1 MSPDPVLLCELV
13 SDPLLEL
20 PPSPLSSGSST
31 TLPPHAQSITA
42 PASAAASFTWVLFF
56 VMINH
61 VTMQPTAATILA
73 ASLLSFA
80 ALGCGGDPYEDS
92 AKAFDR
98 SVLHRIDI
106 TVGGESIP
114 ELETSLDARIPC
126 TFTFDDV
133 TVDDA
138 GIRQKG
144 GLNSLTN
151 LDTDLG
157 LPKPSFSVRLDEF
170 DENGDLHGLRK
181 IILNSA
187 VQDPSFFHQ
196 HFGSDL
202 AIKAGLPAARTAHGL
217 VTLNGVPLGI
227 YVITESIDTEFLGR
241 VFGSNNDQGNLYEG
255 RKADFTEV
263 AKMELKDE
271 DDERFRD
278 DLQALAD
285 VVLTTQPADIKSAV
299 GARMDL
305 DRFITAFAFETAINH
320 FDGFAFNRNNY
331 YLYNNPED
339 DRFVFIPHGMDRIV
353 QLPLGEA
360 DTLGDEPE
368 ALLPQLILQNP
379 ELKAAFLAELTRIAN
394 EIWDLPSIF
403 AEIDRVS
410 AVISAAKV
418 TGVRAEG
425 DLSAFNSN
433 LTYWRGALTE
443 RREVL
448 VSATS
453 AESPSSP
460 AE

>member
-1 MSPDPVLLCELV
+1 
-13 SDPLLEL
+13 
-20 PPSPLSSGSST
+20 
-31 TLPPHAQSITA
+31 
-42 PASAAASFTWVLFF
+42 
-56 VMINH
+56 MINH
-61 VTMQPTAATILA
+61 VTMHPAAPPLLA
-73 ASLLSFA
+73 ASLLGFA

-92 AKAFDR
+92 ANAFDR

-106 TVGGESIP
+106 TVDGEYIP
-114 ELETSLDARIPC
+114 ELEKNLDARVPC
-126 TFTFDDV
+126 VFAFNDV
-133 TVDDA
+133 TVDEA

-157 LPKPSFSVRLDEF
+157 LPKPSFSMRLDEF
-170 DENGDLHGLRK
+170 DENGDLYGLRK

-187 VQDPSFFHQ
+187 VQDPSLLHQ

-202 AIKAGLPAARTAHGL
+202 AQKAGLPAARTAHGL

-227 YVITESIDTEFLGR
+227 YVVTESIDTEFLGR

-255 RKADFTEV
+255 RQADFTEV
-263 AKMELKDE
+263 ALMELKDE
-271 DDERFRD
+271 DDERTRD

-285 VVLTTQPADIKSAV
+285 VVLSTPPADIAGAV

-320 FDGFAFNRNNY
+320 FDGFAYNRNNY
-331 YLYNNPED
+331 YLYNNPAD
-339 DRFVFIPHGMDRIV
+339 DRFVFIPHGMDQIV
-353 QLPLGEA
+353 QIPSDKD
-360 DTLGDEPE
+360 DTLGDELE

-379 ELKAAFLAELTRIAN
+379 DLAAAYQAELARIAN
-394 EIWDLPSIF
+394 ELWDLPAIF
-403 AEIDRVS
+403 AEIDRIT

-425 DLSAFNSN
+425 DVSAFKSN
-433 LTYWRGALTE
+433 VVYWREALTQ
-443 RREVL
+443 RRDAL
-448 VSATS
+448 LSFAS
-453 AESPSSP
+453 AEAPASP